1 MALCYLSTRLSMA
14 EAYSFT
20 CLCRQV
26 TKHQGR
32 SRPYLCCRGQEAQGG
47 RDLQVLCIGR
57 QKRSGTQP
65 RLAKGGQ
72 CGPQLPP
79 CPSVPVFGA
88 RDSGGGRRWVDSRL
102 SARASGTVHQQLN
115 PLKARGHPPFWPRRV
130 GGSRVPRQGGVSPL
144 EAFCSEERRAV
155 GRSSQAA
162 GMAADQHRWGAVRIG
177 QLQKKAWTD
186 FSCSVEILQWCC
198 LVPLAVYPRFLLIP
212 SSLWESLHEQNTY
225 WGNELALHGSALGLF
240 QAVKHGHVGLFFKF
254 LVPLRCNEPCLRVLY
269 ADHLNLL

>member
-32 SRPYLCCRGQEAQGG
+32 SRPYLCCRGQDAQGG
-47 RDLQVLCIGR
+47 RDMQVLCIGR

-79 CPSVPVFGA
+79 CPSVPLFGA
-88 RDSGGGRRWVDSRL
+88 RDSGRGCRWVDSRL

-115 PLKARGHPPFWPRRV
+115 PLEARGHPPFWPRRV

-144 EAFCSEERRAV
+144 AAFCSEQRRAV
-155 GRSSQAA
+155 GRSATGGGDGGRPAS
-162 GMAADQHRWGAVRIG
+162 
-177 QLQKKAWTD
+177 
-186 FSCSVEILQWCC
+186 
-198 LVPLAVYPRFLLIP
+198 
-212 SSLWESLHEQNTY
+212 
-225 WGNELALHGSALGLF
+225 
-240 QAVKHGHVGLFFKF
+240 
-254 LVPLRCNEPCLRVLY
+254 LRCSEHRSAPEKG
-269 ADHLNLL
+269 LN